1 MGWMK
6 FVHQV
11 YILGDGELF
20 TQKVNNADKTAKKS
34 IKYRGEV
41 INLNKAKAIAQYL
54 ELHNNNWQWHK
65 SMDDLLRR

>member
-20 TQKVNNADKTAKKS
+20 IQKVNNADKTAKKS

-41 INLNKAKAIAQYL
+41 INLNRAKAIAQYL

-65 SMDDLLRR
+65 AMDDLLRR